1 MAELLGRKV
10 DVLVT
15 SGTAAAIVARKATTT
30 VPIVVGTMGDPV
42 RTGLVNSLARPGGNL
57 TGLSL
62 GYAEGMP
69 GKWLQLL
76 QEMVPQLSTIAVV
89 TNPSNPM
96 NADLRRELVS
106 IAAARSLKLQLIEV
120 QDPESLNRSFEQ
132 AGRKA
137 QAVLVLPDPLISE
150 NRRRVTSLAAKYRLP
165 AIYPLHDYVDVGG
178 LMAYGPD
185 FAVAWGRAADYVD
198 KILKGAKPGDLPIE
212 QPNKFELVVNLKTAR
227 ALGITIPES
236 ILLRADEVI
245 R

>member
-1 MAELLGRKV
+1 MTELVGRKV

-15 SGTAAAIVARKATTT
+15 SGTAAAIAARKATTT

-76 QEMVPQLSTIAVV
+76 QDMVPRLSTIAVV

-96 NADLRRELVS
+96 NADLRRELVG
-106 IAAARSLKLQLIEV
+106 IAAARGLKLQLIEV

-132 AGRKA
+132 AGRKV
-137 QAVLVLPDPLISE
+137 QAVLVLPDPFISE

-185 FAVAWGRAADYVD
+185 FAVAWARAADYVD

-227 ALGITIPES
+227 TLGIMIPES